1 MSDARIRRLIEDD
14 RGPRKLFE
22 VWLSDHSSVLTTL
35 LAGNTLV
42 NIIASAMVTS
52 LALDLSASGHVPGW
66 MANSTVGIGVFCL
79 TMLIL
84 VWGEITPKTLA
95 KGSPERFLKPL
106 WLVWWLHVPTHRV
119 TGGLTWLAR
128 RIIESVGVDADK
140 NGFIVTEEQ
149 IEDMVRI
156 GSEEGSIEADRGEI
170 LQNVF
175 DLWEVSV
182 RSIMT
187 PRTQVRSLPID
198 ATLEEVL
205 EAIAETS
212 FSRYPVYDGS
222 ADEIAGIFYT
232 KSLISYL
239 EKTKRKAF
247 NLANHLADPMFVPE
261 TQKASNVLQEFKT
274 RAVHMAIVV
283 DEHGGTAGIL
293 TLEDVLEELVGEI
306 YDEHDE
312 VERIIEPFDD
322 NVWVIDAS
330 AEVREIEEQIE
341 LKLPESETYSTLG
354 GFLVEQF
361 GKVPDIGD
369 EYTWQHVH
377 FKILEAND
385 KRPLRVQVLWR
396 PETKQANS
404 LDVAV

>member
-1 MSDARIRRLIEDD
+1 MESVSSVASDDPLSTIAVIVACLALSFLFAGSETAITSMSDARIRRLIEDD

-52 LALDLSASGHVPGW
+52 LALDLSASGHLPGW
-66 MANSTVGIGVFCL
+66 VANSAVGIGVFCL

-95 KGSPERFLKPL
+95 KGNAERFLKPL
-106 WLVWWLHVPTHRV
+106 WVVWWLHVPTHRV

-187 PRTQVRSLPID
+187 PRTDLVAIPAGTTLQDAIQLMMSCGFSRFPVTRASIDDVIGVLYARDLLRSVSDGADLQHETVETVARPAVYVPESQRID
-198 ATLEEVL
+198 ALIDEMQEKKI
-205 EAIAETS
+205 EI
-212 FSRYPVYDGS
+212 
-222 ADEIAGIFYT
+222 DEI
-232 KSLISYL
+232 
-239 EKTKRKAF
+239 KAK
-247 NLANHLADPMFVPE
+247 
-261 TQKASNVLQEFKT
+261 Q
-274 RAVHMAIVV
+274 
-283 DEHGGTAGIL
+283 
-293 TLEDVLEELVGEI
+293 
-306 YDEHDE
+306 
-312 VERIIEPFDD
+312 
-322 NVWVIDAS
+322 
-330 AEVREIEEQIE
+330 
-341 LKLPESETYSTLG
+341 
-354 GFLVEQF
+354 QF
-361 GKVPDIGD
+361 
-369 EYTWQHVH
+369 
-377 FKILEAND
+377 
-385 KRPLRVQVLWR
+385 
-396 PETKQANS
+396 
-404 LDVAV
+404 